1 MTTLTAGVF
10 PQTQIDAP
18 VGISFTQAF
27 ARDRE
32 IHPSTQPVT
41 AGSRLEFVEATV
53 PESQRF
59 ISHVATDRAFVSVHI
74 GAPDHPV
81 TLEGYGLDPEL
92 LEVSVLAA
100 QQRTGRSVLD
110 LVQLPGWT
118 ADSLVPKEIIA
129 KIRDLKAEGL
139 VRHWG
144 VRARTVKQAMRAM
157 SFLGLSYVSINASDL
172 GEEALCG
179 MLRAACRAGVS
190 LIISVSADTPAHQI
204 EQITNRP
211 CVLGVLIDVQNER
224 ELDAAK
230 ETFKQLRKKRIAQ
243 IA

>member
-1 MTTLTAGVF
+1 MNTLTTASF
-10 PQTQIDAP
+10 PKAQLDAP

-27 ARDRE
+27 ARARE
-32 IHPSTQPVT
+32 IQHSTEKVS
-41 AGSRLEFVEATV
+41 AGSRLEFVEATA

-59 ISHVATDRAFVSVHI
+59 ISDVATDRAFVSVHI

-81 TLEGYGLDPEL
+81 TLAGYGMDPEL

-100 QQRTGRSVLD
+100 QQRTGRNVLD

-118 ADSLVPKEIIA
+118 ADSLVPKELIA
-129 KIRDLKAEGL
+129 KIRDLKNEGL

-157 SFLGLSYVSINASDL
+157 SFLGLSYVSINATDL
-172 GEEALCG
+172 GEEAVCG
-179 MLRAACRAGVS
+179 ILRAACRANVS
-190 LIISVSADTPAHQI
+190 VIVSVSANTTAEEI
-204 EQITNRP
+204 EQIAARP
-211 CVLGVLIDVQNER
+211 CVLGVLIDVQNDR
-224 ELDAAK
+224 ELAVAK
-230 ETFKQLRKKRIAQ
+230 QTFNELHQGRFVQ